1 MILNAAS
8 FYVSMSLQLPSGKKK
23 KKKNK
28 KETLFLKIK
37 KQTIPIKISSL
48 SILSDSYTSK
58 NMLGT
63 SNFWYGGIFKAIKK
77 TC

>member
-1 MILNAAS
+1 MRLA
-8 FYVSMSLQLPSGKKK
+8 FMSSCLYNYHQAKKK
-23 KKKNK
+23 KKTI
-28 KETLFLKIK
+28 KEALFFKIK
-37 KQTIPIKISSL
+37 MSPILIKISSL

-58 NMLGT
+58 NMLST

>member
-1 MILNAAS
+1 MRLA
-8 FYVSMSLQLPSGKKK
+8 FMSACLYNYHQAKKK
-23 KKKNK
+23 KTI
-28 KETLFLKIK
+28 KEALFFKIK
-37 KQTIPIKISSL
+37 MPPIPIKISSL

>member
-1 MILNAAS
+1 MRLA
-8 FYVSMSLQLPSGKKK
+8 FMSACLYNYHQAKKK
-23 KKKNK
+23 KKTI
-28 KETLFLKIK
+28 KEALFFKIK
-37 KQTIPIKISSL
+37 MPPIPIKISSL